1 MKKFIAKFAKQSRG
15 EKGFTLIE
23 LLIVIAV
30 LGILAAVIIPNVAG
44 FITSGHVA
52 AANAEL
58 ASMQTAA
65 QAYYA
70 DNTAG
75 TVDITTAMLTGGADP
90 IVSAAPKYGTYT
102 FSKTAELKGVVN
114 TALATADKISWDAT
128 TGWHK
133 GL

>member
-1 MKKFIAKFAKQSRG
+1 MKKFISKFAKQSRG

-58 ASMQTAA
+58 ASIQTAA

-75 TVDITTAMLTGGADP
+75 TVDITSAMLKTASIISAD
-90 IVSAAPKYGTYT
+90 PKYGVYT
-102 FSKTAELKGVVN
+102 FNPTAELKGVSN
-114 TALATADKISWDAT
+114 TTVANDDKISWNASS
-128 TGWHK
+128 GWHK
-133 GL
+133 GT